1 MPKYSHV
8 DKGLDVLKEIA
19 AIRKWSYQ
27 APTNTYTVH
36 GNLRSPGMNHK
47 IYNADKLAMLEAPGI
62 YARII
67 ADFEV
72 MQESG
77 KGFFYRVK
85 QKLKDLNDRIM
96 EYKINEDG
104 WQELTQEK
112 RIKHKEEHYEVCQ
125 LLEKL
130 MEDGKISRI
139 EMLRC
144 NELWK
149 KYKQN

>member
-1 MPKYSHV
+1 MPRYSHV
-8 DKGLDVLKEIA
+8 DRGLDVLKEIG

-47 IYNADKLAMLEAPGI
+47 IYAADELSKLGASEL

-67 ADFEV
+67 ADFV
-72 MQESG
+72 VTQESG

-85 QKLKDLNDRIM
+85 QKLRDLNDRIM
-96 EYKINEDG
+96 EYKINEDS

-130 MEDGKISRI
+130 MEDGKISRG

-144 NELWK
+144 NDLWK
-149 KYKQN
+149 RYKK